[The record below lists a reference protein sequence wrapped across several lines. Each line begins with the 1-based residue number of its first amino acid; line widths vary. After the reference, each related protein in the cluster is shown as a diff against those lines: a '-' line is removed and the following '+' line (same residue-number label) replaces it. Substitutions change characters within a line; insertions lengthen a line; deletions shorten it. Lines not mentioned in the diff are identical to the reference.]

1 MRFVKLRIHIDNV
14 TGITKQNK
22 VKMNLKIKNLTE
34 GFNKHIRS
42 KMTNDKILY
51 SRFNCSSR
59 ICRKYRSEEHTSE
72 LQSRFDLVCRLLLE
86 KTKPP
91 DTSSM
96 QPSPDDAAIDQ

>member
-14 TGITKQNK
+14 TDITKQNK

-42 KMTNDKILY
+42 KMTNEKILY

-59 ICRKYRSEEHTSE
+59 ICRKYKPQTRCEITKKLEEVYFKQYRLGNGNRSR
-72 LQSRFDLVCRLLLE
+72 LDDRCSRDRRR
-86 KTKPP
+86 
-91 DTSSM
+91 D
-96 QPSPDDAAIDQ
+96 I